1 MKKEI
6 KRRILEEKEVLL
18 KASDVQPTEQKH
30 IEYGLGKNSLIPK
43 IYNRT
48 IDKWRN
54 SK

>member
-6 KRRILEEKEVLL
+6 KRRILEEKEALL
-18 KASDVQPTEQKH
+18 KASEVQPAKH

-43 IYNRT
+43 VYNRT

-54 SK
+54 AK